1 MEMSVNMGV
10 ESGLVPSNV
19 GLNFGMPGQGAL
31 LNEEFFVE
39 MVGWTVREFFKGE
52 LDNFMG
58 QFPPSRPTQ
67 S

>member
-10 ESGLVPSNV
+10 ESCLVPSNV
-19 GLNFGMPGQGAL
+19 GLNFGTPGQGVL

-58 QFPPSRPTQ
+58 
-67 S
+67 